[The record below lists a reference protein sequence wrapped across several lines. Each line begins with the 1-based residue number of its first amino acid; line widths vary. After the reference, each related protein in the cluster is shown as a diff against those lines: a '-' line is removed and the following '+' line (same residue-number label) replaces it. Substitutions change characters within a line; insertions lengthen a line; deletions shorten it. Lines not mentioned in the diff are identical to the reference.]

1 MEKSLRQLAEEDAQ
15 YKKYVEALLWKE
27 GHGAA
32 DQQQAGFRV
41 IEYTGLTF
49 VFFQNPGHLYD
60 DQMRIAKVKQYQEA
74 LSKHH
79 IHLNFF
85 DEDPFAPY
93 LCG

>member
-1 MEKSLRQLAEEDAQ
+1 MEKSWQQLREEDVQ
-15 YKKYVEALLWKE
+15 YQKYVESLLRKE

-32 DQQQAGFRV
+32 DQQQAGFSV
-41 IEYTGLTF
+41 TEHMGLTF
-49 VFFQNPGHLYD
+49 VFFHDPSHLYK

-74 LSKHH
+74 LSKHN

-85 DEDPFAPY
+85 DNDPSDPY